1 MLRNQ
6 ATAAALFFCLFLIQV
21 PLFSQTGPQVSQLS
35 PASGPAGTVISISG
49 TNFGGAR
56 GSGGVSI
63 GGINAAVGSWS
74 DTLIS
79 ATVPPGVSVGSA
91 NISITTGSGSSS
103 NTVVFTVTPGAIFA
117 GPIVYSYDELGR
129 LLGVVTASGD
139 AAQYTYDALGNL
151 LSITRTTSSQ
161 TSLFTFTPK
170 SGPVGTQVAISGAN
184 FSPDSAQDAVSFN
197 GTAAAI
203 TSASST
209 QLVVSVPDGATTGPI
224 TVTAPAASVTS
235 ASPFTVTSSTG
246 APRIDSFTPQ
256 MAAPGTAITIA
267 GANFDTTPA
276 NDRLIVNVTPAA
288 IPGSALSTSLT
299 MTVPKNAGSGHISLN
314 TPTGTTTSSGDL
326 FIPPPGYTVAQLAYT
341 GRAVSGVATTVSVPT
356 ANGIGLL
363 LFDGVAGQAVSIVS
377 SASTFSGCQMQVY
390 APDATTVGSTASCSS
405 PSFMRVNLATT
416 GTYTL
421 AVLPSSGATGNVT
434 VQLTTF
440 NDVTGSIV
448 IGTPLSSTTTVPGQV
463 ARYTFSGT
471 AGQQLSMNLSGNT
484 YTGCNGVVVSVLQ
497 SSGATV
503 GSTGI
508 CNGSTGFMDSIT
520 LPTTGIYTVL
530 VSPQGTTTGSITLLL
545 NTFADIAGT
554 ISVGT
559 PLTATTATAGQN
571 ARYTF
576 SGTSGQQLS
585 MNLSGNTYVGCN
597 AVVVSV
603 LKSDGTTLA
612 STGICNGATGFMDS
626 FTLPATDTYTVLVN
640 PQGTTTGSV
649 TLLLNTFA
657 DVVGGPI
664 TVGTPV
670 TATTT
675 VAGQNAFYTFSGTSG
690 QQLSMNLSGNTYV
703 GCNAVVVSVLKSDGT
718 TLASTGIC
726 NGSTGFM
733 DSFTLPATDTYTVFV
748 NPQGTT
754 TGSVTMLLNTFGDIS
769 GTITVGVPLTVT
781 TTGVGQNAR
790 YTFSGTSGQQLSMN
804 LSGNTYVGCNAVV
817 VSVLQPSGA
826 SVGSTG
832 ICNGSTGFMDSFT
845 LPVTG
850 TYTVFVNP
858 QGTTTGSVTLL
869 LNTFTDVSGTISV
882 GTSLTATTTTA
893 GQNARYTFSG
903 TLGQQLSMNLSGNTY
918 VGCNAVVVSVLKSDG
933 TSLASTGICNG
944 STGFM
949 DSFTLPASDTYT
961 VFVNPQGATTG
972 SVTLLINTF
981 TDVSGTIAVG
991 TPVTATTTVAGQNAR
1006 YTFSGTTGQQMSMNF
1021 SGNTYTGCNAV
1032 VISVLQSNGTT
1043 VGSAGICN
1051 SSTGSLNSITLPA
1064 NDTYTVFVNPQGT
1077 TTGSVTMLLNNFAD
1091 VTGTITIGTPLTATT
1106 TVAGQNAR
1114 YTFSGTAGQQ
1124 ISMNLSGNTY
1134 VGCNAVVLSVL
1145 QPSGASV
1152 GSTGIC
1158 NGSTGF
1164 MDSIT
1169 LPVTGTY
1176 TVLVDPQ
1183 GTTTG
1188 SVTILLNTF
1197 ADITG
1202 TITIGT
1208 SLTTT
1213 TTVPGQNARYT
1224 FSGTTGQ
1231 QISMNLTGNTYTGC
1245 NAVVVSVL
1253 KSNGASVGSA
1263 GACTNGTGFMDSI
1276 TLPANDTYTVL
1287 VNPQG
1292 ATTGSVTVLL
1302 NTFADITGTITVG
1315 TPLTATT
1322 TVAGQNALYTF
1333 SGTAGQQMSMNLTGN
1348 TYTGC
1353 NAVVVSILQ
1362 PSGASVGS
1370 AGACTSGTG
1379 FMDSITLPVTGTYT
1393 ALVNPQGTTTG
1404 SVTVLLNNFGDING
1418 GPVTFGTPFT
1428 ATTTTAGQN
1437 ARYTFSGTA
1446 GQQMSMNLTGNTYT
1460 GCNAVVVSILQPSG
1474 SSVGSAGA
1482 CTNGTGFMDSII
1494 LPVTGT
1500 YTVLVNPQGTTTG
1513 SVTVLL
1519 NTFADITGTISV
1531 GTPLTATTTTAGQN
1545 ALYTFSGTAGQQ
1557 ISMNLTGN
1565 TYTGC
1570 NAVVVSILQPNG
1582 GSVGSAGACTSGTGF
1597 MDSIKL
1603 PVTGTYT
1610 ALVNPQGTTTGS
1622 VTVLLNTFTDVTGT
1636 ISVGTPLTATTTTAG
1651 QNALYT
1657 FSGTAG
1663 QQMSMNLTGNTYT
1676 GCNAVVVSIVQPSG
1690 ASVGSAGACTN
1701 GTGFMDSITLPVTG
1715 TYTALVNPQGTTT
1728 GSVTVLL
1735 NAFADVTGSI
1745 TPGTPLTVT
1754 TTVAGQ
1760 NARYTFSG
1768 TSGQLVSVSLTGNTY
1783 TGCNAVVSSILKPD
1797 GSTLESTGL
1806 CGGNSGSLAS
1816 IALPSTGTFTVLV
1829 NPQGA
1834 TTGSIT
1840 AALTLN

>member
-1 MLRNQ
+1 MLRNH
-6 ATAAALFFCLFLIQV
+6 ATVTALFFCFFLIQV

-35 PASGPAGTVISISG
+35 PVSGPAGTVISISG
-49 TNFGGAR
+49 SNFGGAR
-56 GSGGVSI
+56 GSGAVSI
-63 GGINAAVGSWS
+63 GGVNAAVGRWS

-79 ATVPPGVSVGSA
+79 ATAPAGVPVGNA
-91 NISITTGSGSSS
+91 NITVTTGSGSSS
-103 NTVVFTVTPGAIFA
+103 NTVVFAVVPGAIFS
-117 GPIVYSYDELGR
+117 GPIFYSYDELGR

-139 AAQYTYDALGNL
+139 AAQYTYDALGDV
-151 LSITRTTSSQ
+151 LSITRTTSSLA
-161 TSLFTFTPK
+161 SIFTFTPK
-170 SGPVGTQVAISGAN
+170 SGPVGTQVTIFGAN
-184 FSPDSAQDAVSFN
+184 FSPDSRQDAVSFN

-209 QLVVSVPDGATTGPI
+209 QLIVTVPDGATTGPI

-235 ASPFTVTSSTG
+235 ASPFTVTSSSG

-256 MAAPGTAITIA
+256 MAAPGTAITIT
-267 GANFDTTPA
+267 GANFDSAPA
-276 NDRLIVNVTPAA
+276 NDRLIVNVTPAG
-288 IPGSALSTSLT
+288 IPSAAQSTSIT
-299 MTVPKNAGSGHISLN
+299 ITVPKNAGSGHISLN

-326 FIPPPGYTVAQLAYT
+326 FIPPPGYTVSQLAYT
-341 GRAVSGVATTVSVPT
+341 ERAASGIATTVSVPT

-363 LFDGVAGQAVSIVS
+363 LFDGTAGQAVSIVS
-377 SASTFSGCQMQVY
+377 SAPTFSSCQMQVY
-390 APDATTVGSTASCSS
+390 APDATPVGSTASCSS

-421 AVLPSSGATGNVT
+421 GILPSSGATGNVT

-440 NDVTGSIV
+440 NDVTGPIT
-448 IGTPLSSTTTVPGQV
+448 IGTPLSVSTTVPGQV
-463 ARYTFSGT
+463 ARFTFSGT

-484 YTGCNGVVVSVLQ
+484 YTGCNAVVVSVLQ

-503 GSTGI
+503 GSAGI

-530 VSPQGTTTGSITLLL
+530 VSPQGTTTGGITLLL
-545 NTFADIAGT
+545 NTFADITGT

-559 PLTATTATAGQN
+559 PLTATTTTAGQN

-597 AVVVSV
+597 AIVVSV
-603 LKSDGTTLA
+603 LKSDGT
-612 STGICNGATGFMDS
+612 S
-626 FTLPATDTYTVLVN
+626 
-640 PQGTTTGSV
+640 
-649 TLLLNTFA
+649 
-657 DVVGGPI
+657 
-664 TVGTPV
+664 
-670 TATTT
+670 
-675 VAGQNAFYTFSGTSG
+675 
-690 QQLSMNLSGNTYV
+690 
-703 GCNAVVVSVLKSDGT
+703 
-718 TLASTGIC
+718 LASTGIC

-733 DSFTLPATDTYTVFV
+733 DSFTLPATDTYTVFVNPQGTTTGSVTLLLNTFTDVSGTISVGTPVTATTTVAGQNARYTFSGTAGQQLSMNLSGNTYVGCTAVVVSVLKSDGTSLASTGICNGTTGFMDSFTLPTSDTYTVLV

-817 VSVLQPSGA
+817 VSVLQSNGTSLA
-826 SVGSTG
+826 STG

-845 LPVTG
+845 LPATG

-882 GTSLTATTTTA
+882 GTSLTATTTVA

-903 TLGQQLSMNLSGNTY
+903 ISGQQLSMNLSGNTY

-961 VFVNPQGATTG
+961 VFVNPQGTTTG
-972 SVTLLINTF
+972 SATLLLNTF
-981 TDVSGTIAVG
+981 TDVSGTISVG

-1006 YTFSGTTGQQMSMNF
+1006 YTFSGTAGQQMSMNF
-1021 SGNTYTGCNAV
+1021 SGNTYVGCNAV

-1043 VGSAGICN
+1043 VGSTGICN
-1051 SSTGSLNSITLPA
+1051 SSTGSLNSISLPV

-1124 ISMNLSGNTY
+1124 LSMNLSGNTY
-1134 VGCNAVVLSVL
+1134 VGCNAVVVSVL
-1145 QPSGASV
+1145 QPSGTSV

-1188 SVTILLNTF
+1188 SVTLLLNTF

-1202 TITIGT
+1202 SASIGT
-1208 SLTTT
+1208 SLTVT
-1213 TTVPGQNARYT
+1213 TTVAGQNARYT
-1224 FSGTTGQ
+1224 FSGTLGQ
-1231 QISMNLTGNTYTGC
+1231 QLSMNLSGNTYVGC
-1245 NAVVVSVL
+1245 NAVVVSIL
-1253 KSNGASVGSA
+1253 KSDGTTLASTGICNGS
-1263 GACTNGTGFMDSI
+1263 TGFMDSF
-1276 TLPANDTYTVL
+1276 TLPATGTYTVL

-1292 ATTGSVTVLL
+1292 TTTGTVTFLL
-1302 NTFADITGTITVG
+1302 NTFADVTGTITVG
-1315 TPLTATT
+1315 TALTATT

-1333 SGTAGQQMSMNLTGN
+1333 SGTSGQQISMNLSGN
-1348 TYTGC
+1348 TYVGC
-1353 NAVVVSILQ
+1353 NAVVVSVLK
-1362 PSGASVGS
+1362 PDGSSVGS
-1370 AGACTSGTG
+1370 AGVCNGTTG
-1379 FMDSITLPVTGTYT
+1379 FMDSITLPLTATYT
-1393 ALVNPQGTTTG
+1393 VLVNPQGTTTG
-1404 SVTVLLNNFGDING
+1404 SVTLLINNFGDISG
-1418 GPVTFGTPFT
+1418 TITIGTPLT
-1428 ATTTTAGQN
+1428 VTTTTAGQN

-1446 GQQMSMNLTGNTYT
+1446 GQQISMNLSGNTYV
-1460 GCNAVVVSILQPSG
+1460 GCNAVVVSILKSDG
-1474 SSVGSAGA
+1474 TSVGSGGV
-1482 CTNGTGFMDSII
+1482 CNGSTGFMDSIT

-1519 NTFADITGTISV
+1519 NTFADVTGTISA
-1531 GTPLTATTTTAGQN
+1531 GAPLTATTTVAGQN
-1545 ALYTFSGTAGQQ
+1545 ARYTFSGTAGQQ
-1557 ISMNLTGN
+1557 MSMNLSGN
-1565 TYTGC
+1565 TYVGC
-1570 NAVVVSILQPNG
+1570 NAVVVSILKSDG
-1582 GSVGSAGACTSGTGF
+1582 TSVGSGGVCNGSTGF
-1597 MDSIKL
+1597 MDSITL

-1610 ALVNPQGTTTGS
+1610 LLVNPQGTTTGS
-1622 VTVLLNTFTDVTGT
+1622 VTVLLNVFSDVTGT
-1636 ISVGTPLTATTTTAG
+1636 ITPGTPITATTTVSG
-1651 QNALYT
+1651 QNARYS
-1657 FSGTAG
+1657 FSGTSA
-1663 QQMSMNLTGNTYT
+1663 QQASLSLTGNTYV
-1676 GCNAVVVSIVQPSG
+1676 GCNGVVVNILKPDGSSLASTGICNSSTGTLNPVALPVSG
-1690 ASVGSAGACTN
+1690 A
-1701 GTGFMDSITLPVTG
+1701 
-1715 TYTALVNPQGTTT
+1715 YTVFVNPQGTTT
-1728 GSVTVLL
+1728 GSVTVALAL
-1735 NAFADVTGSI
+1735 N
-1745 TPGTPLTVT
+1745 
-1754 TTVAGQ
+1754 
-1760 NARYTFSG
+1760 
-1768 TSGQLVSVSLTGNTY
+1768 
-1783 TGCNAVVSSILKPD
+1783 
-1797 GSTLESTGL
+1797 
-1806 CGGNSGSLAS
+1806 
-1816 IALPSTGTFTVLV
+1816 
-1829 NPQGA
+1829 
-1834 TTGSIT
+1834 
-1840 AALTLN
+1840 